1 MPLRGAGELF
11 GVECVGLRAMTG
23 SLAYP
28 DDRVR
33 WETRA
38 LAALIVPFLLAA
50 FFILYLRPQDTGALF
65 AWPIAPSMTSF
76 VLASAYLGGAYFFV
90 RVVFER
96 QWHRVA
102 VGFVPVTTFAL
113 LMLATTLVHWDR
125 FSHGSAAFDTWVVLY
140 ATTPFLVCGAWL
152 RNRHSDPRALGS
164 DDAETPT
171 PVRWIMGGFG
181 ALLLAAGLSL
191 FVLPDALVALWPWRL
206 TLLTA
211 RVIGAC
217 FALTGVFGLVI
228 AQDRRWTA
236 ARIALESQ
244 AVGVALI
251 LVGVLRAWS
260 DFKIG
265 KATTWVFVGG
275 MSTLLV
281 AVAVLYAVLERTRR
295 GIREP
300 HDTPADAWRASGRR

>member
-1 MPLRGAGELF
+1 MS
-11 GVECVGLRAMTG
+11 G
-23 SLAYP
+23 SRRYA

-50 FFILYLRPQDTGALF
+50 FFILYLRPQDTGRLF

-90 RVVFER
+90 RVLFER

-102 VGFVPVTTFAL
+102 VGFLPVTTFAVLMMVATL
-113 LMLATTLVHWDR
+113 LHWDR
-125 FSHGSAAFDTWVVLY
+125 FSHGSAAFVTWAVLY
-140 ATTPFLVCGAWL
+140 ATTPFLVFGAWL
-152 RNRHSDPRALGS
+152 RNKRSDPRVLEFE
-164 DDAETPT
+164 DAETPAA
-171 PVRWIMGGFG
+171 VRWIMGGLG

-191 FVLPDALVALWPWRL
+191 FVLPNVLVALWPWRL

-236 ARIALESQ
+236 ARVALQSQ

-251 LVGVLRAWS
+251 LVGIVRSWS
-260 DFKIG
+260 DFKTAN
-265 KATTWVFVGG
+265 ATTWLFIGG

-281 AVAVLYAVLERTRR
+281 AVAVLYAILERKR
-295 GIREP
+295 
-300 HDTPADAWRASGRR
+300 SKV